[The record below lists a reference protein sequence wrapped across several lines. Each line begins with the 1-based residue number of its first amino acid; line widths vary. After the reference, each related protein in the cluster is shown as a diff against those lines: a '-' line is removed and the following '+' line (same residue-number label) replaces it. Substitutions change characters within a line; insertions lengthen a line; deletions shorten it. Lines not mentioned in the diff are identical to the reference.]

1 MASVFWST
9 NKVKTVLLLLCTCTS
24 ASEVLFKKSTQID
37 GTGAVLTKDWLIL
50 NLQHPISNFL
60 KFKNSA
66 AEMN

>member
-37 GTGAVLTKDWLIL
+37 GTGAVLTKDWL
-50 NLQHPISNFL
+50 F
-60 KFKNSA
+60 
-66 AEMN
+66 